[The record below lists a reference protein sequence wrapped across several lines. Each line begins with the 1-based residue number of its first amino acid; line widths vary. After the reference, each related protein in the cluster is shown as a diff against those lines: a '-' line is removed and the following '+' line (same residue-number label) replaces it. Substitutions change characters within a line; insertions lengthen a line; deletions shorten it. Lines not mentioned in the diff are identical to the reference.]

1 MKQNTKTN
9 TDVCCGLT
17 LQCPHRLI
25 IEASGAILWW
35 NFRNKNDRSRLLG
48 ANPWR
53 VIPTPGHG
61 LCPPGLYHVISC
73 PHLLLW
79 WKTESP
85 LPEATL
91 PFPPFQRSWNISE
104 TVSQEKP
111 FTHWRICQI
120 FWPCRKPEHLT
131 EHWTSTSELLALNL
145 RKLWELFWLNRR
157 RVNDSPQ
164 IQSVTGTYAC
174 HAMNFYPLHDVTCVE
189 REPWWA
195 PNFQYGSW
203 QKGNGNSSWNGCL
216 KSSNLQKCRF
226 LY

>member
-1 MKQNTKTN
+1 MKRNTKTN
-9 TDVCCGLT
+9 TDVCYGLT
-17 LQCPHRLI
+17 LQCPHGLI

-35 NFRNKNDRSRLLG
+35 NFRNKNNSRLLG

-53 VIPTPGHG
+53 VIPIPGQG
-61 LCPPGLYHVISC
+61 LCLPGLYHVVSC
-73 PHLLLW
+73 QHLLLW

-85 LPEATL
+85 LPEAML

-111 FTHWRICQI
+111 FTHWHYLSDILAMQKARTPHRTLDFYIRTVSSEPQKTVRII
-120 FWPCRKPEHLT
+120 
-131 EHWTSTSELLALNL
+131 LAQQKKSQ
-145 RKLWELFWLNRR
+145 R
-157 RVNDSPQ
+157 SPQ
-164 IQSVTGTYAC
+164 IQSVMGTYAC
-174 HAMNFYPLHDVTCVE
+174 HAMNFYPFHDVTCIE
-189 REPWWA
+189 REPWRA
-195 PNFQYGSW
+195 PNFQYGSC

>member
-9 TDVCCGLT
+9 TDVCYGLT
-17 LQCPHRLI
+17 LQCPLRLI
-25 IEASGAILWW
+25 FEASGAILWW

-61 LCPPGLYHVISC
+61 LCLPGLYHVVSC
-73 PHLLLW
+73 QHLLLW

-85 LPEATL
+85 LPEAML

-157 RVNDSPQ
+157 RVNDPPKFKVLRALTH
-164 IQSVTGTYAC
+164 VTLWIFIHST
-174 HAMNFYPLHDVTCVE
+174 M
-189 REPWWA
+189 
-195 PNFQYGSW
+195 
-203 QKGNGNSSWNGCL
+203 
-216 KSSNLQKCRF
+216 
-226 LY
+226 